1 METTLAPENL
11 TMANANEVSIGNYS
25 SAYLVDGDHDV
36 WVQMSPKDG
45 VYMSMTSG
53 VMNNKPYGHMALKF
67 EDLDIAEATAR
78 AILQMVSNLRV
89 DTIATAVAANEPAV
103 ETVTA

>member
-1 METTLAPENL
+1 
-11 TMANANEVSIGNYS
+11 MANLNEVSIGNYS
-25 SAYLVDGDHDV
+25 SVYLVDGDHDV

-53 VMNNKPYGHMALKF
+53 VMDGKPYGHMAVKF
-67 EDLDIAEATAR
+67 ENLDTAEATAK
-78 AILQMVSNLRV
+78 AILQMVSNLRMA
-89 DTIATAVAANEPAV
+89 TIASTTATNEPAV